1 MEGCGATATF
11 APRPW
16 PPHQNHRHNALQ
28 PLQEITSLK
37 QHRTTSTAFFST
49 LHSLPTLSGLH
60 SLGSPVTKLLERRC
74 RASAKDILSVQKH
87 GNRTRSLRFLSFT
100 PPHCL
105 HTTTMATHTQPR
117 AAHNHSQEITH
128 QHRTTSTTITTT
140 SSAHYTP
147 LSLLSLVFFSL
158 LFSHLFSIIGGLID
172 KSKAYEARHHAAE
185 TWMSGSVRARTIRSG
200 RFRGWCPDGPSLQKT

>member
-1 MEGCGATATF
+1 VEGCGATATF

-60 SLGSPVTKLLERRC
+60 SLGSPVIRLLERRC

-117 AAHNHSQEITH
+117 AAHNHSKKSLANTAPPAPPSQPLL
-128 QHRTTSTTITTT
+128 QHTT
-140 SSAHYTP
+140 
-147 LSLLSLVFFSL
+147 LLSPYFL
-158 LFSHLFSIIGGLID
+158 LFSSLFSSLIFFLL
-172 KSKAYEARHHAAE
+172 
-185 TWMSGSVRARTIRSG
+185 SVV
-200 RFRGWCPDGPSLQKT
+200 